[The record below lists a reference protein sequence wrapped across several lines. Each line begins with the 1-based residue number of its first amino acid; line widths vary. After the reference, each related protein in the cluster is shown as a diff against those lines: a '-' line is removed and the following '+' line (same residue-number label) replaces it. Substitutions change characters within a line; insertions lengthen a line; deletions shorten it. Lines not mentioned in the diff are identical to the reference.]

1 MKLRELEIGSRVQD
15 PLQGLMFL
23 VAAQSHP
30 GYGGTTLMAEKL
42 VELGCLDAA
51 EPAAQKDAWHQSLL
65 YGSNDYGTSNLHR
78 WLNAQGTDWYQPTH
92 STDAPPRT
100 DNTRYGEVGYETRKG
115 FLDWLSPQSREALLE
130 VDIPCLC
137 RTDRRDQGEL
147 RTVRGRVFLPSRT
160 ELGKGDEHGVAE
172 GTIFPLSY
180 DPTSY
185 KTTLTDDMLIKYG
198 RSINPARPSAAY
210 DAPQIYD
217 PKYGWW
223 YWLRTANMGYDFL
236 TRVAS
241 AYGALSY
248 TYANNDSVGIRPV
261 MNLDG
266 EVEVVSNGKFAEV
279 FRIAD
284 R

>member
-1 MKLRELEIGSRVQD
+1 MKLCELEIGSRVRD
-15 PLQGLMFL
+15 PLRGLTFL
-23 VAAQSHP
+23 VAAQNHP
-30 GYGGTTLMAEKL
+30 GYGGTTLLAEKL

-51 EPAAQKDAWHQSLL
+51 EPAAQRDAWHQAAL
-65 YGSNDYGTSNLHR
+65 YGNNDYALSNLHG
-78 WLNAQGTDWYQPTH
+78 WLNAQGADWYHPAH
-92 STDAPPRT
+92 SDDTPPIAG
-100 DNTRYGEVGYETRKG
+100 NTRYGEVGYESRKG
-115 FLDWLSPQSREALLE
+115 FLDWLSPKSREALLE
-130 VDIPCLC
+130 VEIPYLR
-137 RTDRRDQGEL
+137 RTEQRDQGAL
-147 RTVRGRVFLPSRT
+147 QTVRGRVFLPSRT

-172 GTIFPLSY
+172 GSIFPLAY

-185 KTTLTDDMLIKYG
+185 QTTLTDDILMKYG

-241 AYGALSY
+241 PYGALSY
-248 TYANNDSVGIRPV
+248 TYANNDSVGIRPA

-266 EVEVVSNGKFAEV
+266 ALKVESNRAFLECFTICG
-279 FRIAD
+279 
-284 R
+284 